1 MKTLLVMF
9 SALLLGGCS
18 ATLVSVQADGKTT
31 NCPPVVSVHSF
42 GNSVTVSDG
51 SECKV
56 TTK

>member
-1 MKTLLVMF
+1 MKIF
-9 SALLLGGCS
+9 ALIFTALMLDGCS
-18 ATLVSVQADGKTT
+18 ATMVSVQADGKTT

-42 GNSVTVSDG
+42 GSSVTISDG